1 MVAKVAGESK
11 ISTSQNEN
19 ILAFGQLANVNV
31 KPCLTQY
38 RRSESVYETS
48 HYCASRPITAH
59 PFKVIHLRAW
69 VCLSMSMDHRQ
80 THLLKQG

>member
-31 KPCLTQY
+31 KPCLTQEEV
-38 RRSESVYETS
+38 SLFMKHLTIVPLDQSQL
-48 HYCASRPITAH
+48 
-59 PFKVIHLRAW
+59 IHL
-69 VCLSMSMDHRQ
+69 
-80 THLLKQG
+80 K